1 MFRSATAY
9 QTPLCVFT
17 PPGSDSLRI
26 ALLISQFT
34 QCQFAV
40 RSGGHSPNPG
50 WANINGGL
58 LISLKGFTDL
68 MYDEATQTQRSGMG
82 NTWGDIYQY
91 MRSFGRLVVG
101 GRLNSVGLGLA
112 TGGELTFDAELYLNP
127 LIKTRLRRTFI
138 KTCY

>member
-17 PPGSDSLRI
+17 PQGTNSLRI
-26 ALLISQFT
+26 ALLNAQFT
-34 QCQFAV
+34 QCKFAV

-68 MYDEATQTQRSGMG
+68 TYDEATQTQRSGMG
-82 NTWGDIYQY
+82 NNWGDIYAY
-91 MRSFGRLVVG
+91 MSRFGRLVVG

-112 TGGELTFDAELYLNP
+112 TGGEPPFDISLHL
-127 LIKTRLRRTFI
+127 
-138 KTCY
+138 